1 VTLDRDLSSKQ
12 FSFSFGQLCIHND
25 CPALNICRPCQGNV
39 LLALKDPRLYLR
51 RRQIK
56 RKEKNGAPCVNVKHK
71 FGLEE

>member
-1 VTLDRDLSSKQ
+1 
-12 FSFSFGQLCIHND
+12 
-25 CPALNICRPCQGNV
+25 